1 MLKPRNI
8 SFFKIMTAGY
18 ISAETYRAI
27 YPRKMFYELSFSDC
41 YKFEQ
46 NVREELIALFEDEN
60 IKNNL
65 FIIEKVDEAVNLKKQ
80 LVINIFDKCV
90 NETTEQNKLFIDKV
104 GKINFL
110 LNYSFISDDFL
121 KNMFFINSDN
131 YITIKE
137 FKNKVFNVYKEFY
150 LNKNT
155 TDVEDICL
163 DVNVVKEE
171 CAIIEYSEK
180 EDEQY
185 NIASEAYMVPDLVEV
200 YTRYINYIKSL
211 DSNQIKPFIDFL
223 SKRISSYPT
232 RLRNKIQEIG
242 YRKFYE
248 KFLFGDPSKFL
259 LLGGVGLKTLK
270 DFKQIKQSI
279 INFVI
284 SQYEN
289 SNFADEEDLLAP
301 TRQNKVLINLSLREK
316 IGETQYLILHNEFQL
331 LMSSC
336 SIRTQN
342 VVRSYSGDFIEDFI
356 HLNKQVLCLKGA
368 GLKTKQELEIV
379 ITKIKNII
387 KNLSHKDFSDKDLS
401 LIVKN
406 NTYGVFIDDFS
417 REFYLERGHMPMIRI
432 LESYVKF
439 QTKHDRHFAIFNEVN
454 PLLKKAEAK
463 GISQIA
469 TERELTTE
477 RVRQIC
483 IKAKKQLNSLFIKD
497 NKCFIENCKYPIGF
511 FYDWEYVKNILD
523 TQDIWRSFELENI
536 FKIEGD
542 SLDIHFIT
550 FILCQIFPETYSL
563 LGNNKF
569 ATQNN
574 NTWKNLYIIKKEILD
589 VFSFDRMF
597 EELDSFVKNSTKTI
611 TGSISEFLFGLFST
625 AWENYDYQLFD
636 KVEQIATKLLVLE
649 KALIPDFDNNFT
661 FIGAKQEEP
670 SDVIYRILQEAEE
683 PLSIDVIFNKFEE
696 VFPSK
701 YKSQDSL
708 VNIIRKDVRFVN
720 LGVEKKIS
728 LAEWKHVKIGS
739 IRDLIVEYLSQ
750 FDEPQYI
757 DDIVKYIQLYRDTT
771 ESSIRTS
778 MRSGDQFEVFEDGYY
793 GLANKS
799 YPKCFCLSEAERNPL
814 KKIELLENFI
824 KEYNHFPFSNKDNR
838 EEYLLYVWWSRINQS
853 SNLDENLMLEVER
866 IKQTY
871 KHLPKSKTDTI
882 WFVNCKEYKAFVLKF
897 GRKPQNRN
905 EFEIKLSNWFN
916 KTMADFS
923 DGELSFEK
931 EQAFIELCKDL

>member
-46 NVREELIALFEDEN
+46 NVREELIRLFEDSIV
-60 IKNNL
+60 IKNL
-65 FIIEKVDEAVNLKKQ
+65 FLLEKIEEAINLKKISE
-80 LVINIFDKCV
+80 INLFDECV
-90 NETTEQNKLFIDKV
+90 NETTGQNKLFIDKV

-121 KNMFFINSDN
+121 KNMFFINNDN

-155 TDVEDICL
+155 TDVENICL

-171 CAIIEYSEK
+171 CGITEYSEI

-185 NIASEAYMVPDLVEV
+185 NIASEAYAIPTSIEV
-200 YTRYINYIKSL
+200 YTRYINYLKSL

-223 SKRISSYPT
+223 AKRISSYPT

-242 YRKFYE
+242 YRNFYE
-248 KFLFGDPSKFL
+248 RFLFGDTSKFL

-289 SNFADEEDLLAP
+289 SNIVDKEDLLDS
-301 TRQNKVLINLSLREK
+301 TKQKEVLINLSLREK
-316 IGETQYLILHNEFQL
+316 IGEAHYLMLHNEFQL

-342 VVRSYSGDFIEDFI
+342 VVRAYSGDFIEDFI
-356 HLNKQVLCLKGA
+356 HLNKQVLCLRGA

-379 ITKIKNII
+379 ITSIKNII
-387 KNLSHKDFSDKDLS
+387 KDLSHKDFSDKDLS
-401 LIVKN
+401 LIEKN
-406 NTYGVFIDDFS
+406 NIYGDFIDDFS
-417 REFYLERGHMPMIRI
+417 REFYHERGHMPMIRI

-439 QTKHDRHFAIFNEVN
+439 QIKHDRHFAILNEVY
-454 PLLKKAEAK
+454 PLVKNAEAK
-463 GISQIA
+463 GISQVAI
-469 TERELTTE
+469 ERELTAE

-483 IKAKKQLNSLFIKD
+483 IKGKKQLHSLFIKD

-511 FYDWEYVKNILD
+511 FYDWDYVKNILD
-523 TQDIWRSFELENI
+523 TQDIWRSSELENI
-536 FKIEGD
+536 FKIEGC

-569 ATQNN
+569 ATQDN

-597 EELDSFVKNSTKTI
+597 KELDSFVKNSTKNI
-611 TGSISEFLFGLFST
+611 TASISELLFDLFSA

-636 KVEQIATKLLVLE
+636 KIKQIATKLLVLE

-661 FIGAKQEEP
+661 FVGEKQEEP
-670 SDVIYRILQEAEE
+670 SDVIYRILQEAEG
-683 PLSIDVIFNKFEE
+683 PLPIDVIFNKFEE

-701 YKSQDSL
+701 YKSQESL

-720 LGVEKKIS
+720 LRFEKKIS
-728 LAEWKHVKIGS
+728 LAEWTHVKIGS
-739 IRDLIVEYLSQ
+739 IRDLIVEFLSQ

-757 DDIVKYIQLYRDTT
+757 DNIVKYIQRYRDTT

-778 MRSGDQFEVFEDGYY
+778 MRSGDQFKVFENGYY

-799 YPKCFCLSEAERNPL
+799 YPEYFCLSEAERNPL
-814 KKIELLENFI
+814 KKIELLESFI
-824 KEYNHFPFSNKDNR
+824 KKYNHFPLSNNDNR
-838 EEYLLYVWWSRINQS
+838 EEYLLHIWWSRISQS
-853 SNLDENLMLEVER
+853 SNLDGNLMLEVER
-866 IKQTY
+866 INQTY
-871 KHLPKSKTDTI
+871 KHLPKSKTDII
-882 WFVNCKEYKAFVLKF
+882 WFTNCKEYKEFVLKF
-897 GRKPQNRN
+897 ERKPQDRN
-905 EFEIKLSNWFN
+905 EVEIKLLNWFN
-916 KTMADFS
+916 KAMVDFS
-923 DGELSFEK
+923 DGVLSFEK
-931 EQAFIELCKDL
+931 EQAFIELCKNL